1 MPQISQYMLKK
12 NLRAKILKP
21 FKEQINIVITHVAR
35 KLTMKSTG
43 FQVTFGKK

>member
-12 NLRAKILKP
+12 NLRAEILKQ

-35 KLTMKSTG
+35 KPTMKSTG